1 MASLRSLC
9 GINLSILSQK
19 LVLMETLVS
28 KYGQEKARGLYK
40 STCPLVKATVGQHI
54 RHSMDHMELAIL
66 AAGTY
71 EPNNGASLVPE
82 LHYDLRVRGG
92 TLEHDMEEA
101 TKRVVNLSDILKELS
116 ASSISTAVELTQSVQ
131 AHFMLSS
138 DGNEFAL
145 PSTIQRELGFCAHHA
160 IHHMA
165 MIRLIAENHIGLTDL
180 PPDFGRAPSTV
191 HNDSQQDRKS

>member
-1 MASLRSLC
+1 MGSLRSLC
-9 GINLSILSQK
+9 GINLSILTQK
-19 LVLMETLVS
+19 LGLMEALVTN
-28 KYGQEKARGLYK
+28 YGHDAALDLYK

-71 EPNNGASLVPE
+71 TSSDTVALPE

-101 TKRVVNLSDILKELS
+101 TRRVVNLSDILKELS
-116 ASSISTAVELTQSVQ
+116 NENTSASEGITQPVQ
-131 AHFMLSS
+131 AHFMLSG

-180 PPDFGRAPSTV
+180 PADFGRAPSTV
-191 HNDSQQDRKS
+191 HHDLQEGSQ